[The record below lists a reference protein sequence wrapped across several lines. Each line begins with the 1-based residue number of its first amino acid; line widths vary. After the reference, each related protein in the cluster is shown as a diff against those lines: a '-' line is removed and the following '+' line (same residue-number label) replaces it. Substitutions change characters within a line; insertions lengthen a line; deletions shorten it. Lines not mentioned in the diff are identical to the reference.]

1 MNKKISLT
9 TNHFFLYTGRDGQ
22 VKINVM
28 LKDETVWLPQKLMAT
43 LFDVSV
49 PTISKHLSNVFRQGE
64 LALESTVRKSRTV
77 QQEGNRQIKRITGKK
92 DE

>member
-1 MNKKISLT
+1 
-9 TNHFFLYTGRDGQ
+9 

-28 LKDETVWLPQKLMAT
+28 LKDETIWLPQKLMAT

>member
-28 LKDETVWLPQKLMAT
+28 LKDETVWLTQKLMAT